1 MSTAIANFS
10 SGVAVYDT
18 SMMNGASLNT
28 QAYSGNADISL
39 NAAFMQYMK
48 TSTALT
54 TYLTDGSGVSFT
66 GWFYP
71 SGTQAVGATIFDIS
85 FATTS
90 ISLFYGTSST
100 LSAFFNGSTVTS
112 TYVVTP
118 NTWHFF
124 CYTLVCNAVAVGSA
138 TTPTTYYALQK
149 LYIDVPT
156 NLVSVNSAPY
166 LAFTS
171 TGNYL
176 GYGLGSAG
184 AVPYTYF
191 NGKLDDF
198 RGYSRALSP
207 SEISVLYNYNYGTN
221 TFPPAKLALSYTFG
235 APSTSSIPI
244 VISGTFGSV
253 ELTRSPAFAAGKVTV
268 SAAAVSLGVDPSMT
282 YYDTTVLPDVSYTY
296 TLKAIAADASGAV
309 VTTAPMFASS
319 VQNGDFSAFAS
330 ASSWVLPVSGASNW
344 LSSSTAPAYSNWV
357 LGAGDHFQATGEFN
371 HAGAGISAA
380 GYGALVPSNVAYYH
394 VMSVSPVVGSG
405 SLAQTVAL
413 GASRGF
419 LSFYAWNPYVAGQTA
434 TAYLTVVLG
443 GTVLLNAYPLP
454 WSAVMA
460 KTEFFLPYKVPVAG
474 SYPLTFT
481 VTGTA
486 TGTAMATAAVAL
498 ANVKVALPTTVPS
511 SSTSIDPSGLSLYYP
526 FPADAS
532 TYATGVRGGASSLG
546 GGASLG
552 FTSPISPIDATGYL
566 GLTGGATSF
575 LTMDTWVCPSNNLVG
590 GGFSITGWFYASN
603 WSVANQTV
611 FSMGN
616 AGSEGRVSM
625 YLKNTGGSPGQVDV
639 SINGVGGLDMLMGD
653 LSLNAGTWYFFALT
667 AQCTTLGNGGG
678 GYYTVYLN
686 DVVYRTA
693 TGNWPL
699 VGLGSFGTNTLGG
712 VDAAAGL
719 ELGNLAGCID
729 DFRVYNRTISPQEV
743 ASLWTLGYSKLNNYA
758 GVVDTSGLQSYYS
771 FDQGSLTTMAPAALG
786 GLQVVGYTP
795 TSWTVGWSLANATTY
810 NYSATTGGQ
819 AVAVNAT
826 GSNPVTVTGLST
838 AGSTYALTVAG
849 LYNNSANMTTGS
861 VQLGVSPVLIPKVY
875 VTNYTSTGFDVSW
888 TPIAG
893 DVSNCVYCASG
904 GVQVFP
910 TLTPLGRCYFRLS
923 DLSAGV
929 PYSVSAMSLVS
940 GALTVPQAPTGVN
953 VSASG
958 STATVSFTGV
968 AGAAIYTATSFPGG
982 YTGTSTGSPITVTG
996 LVAGFYLFVVTA
1008 GNAVGTSTYSA
1019 PSSSVALAPLAPT
1032 GVSASVSVNVATISF
1047 TPSVGATSYTA
1058 TSNTGG
1064 FTGTSTGS
1072 PITVSG
1078 LALGTYTFTVTATG
1092 TSGTSAASAA
1102 SGSVTVT
1109 VPAAPT
1115 GVGAMIVFS
1124 TATVSFIPST
1134 GATSYTATSTPSGLT
1149 GTGTASPIT
1158 VSGLSPGTYTFTVT
1172 ATGVLGT
1179 SVPSTASNAVAVTAP
1194 SAPTGVSATITESAA
1209 TVSFTASTGAT
1220 SYTAT
1225 SSPGGIM
1232 GTATSSPITVTGLAL
1247 GTSYTFTVTA
1257 SNAGG
1262 TSPSSTPAS
1271 NQVTAPDGS
1280 TSALA
1285 VSSAAYLTANGKT
1298 TNGVYWINLPTAGAT
1313 QIYCILDPA
1322 VDGGGWMMAMKAT
1335 QGTTFPYSSSYWT
1348 TVNVLNNTDNTR
1360 NDADAKFN
1368 SMNYYVATD
1377 MMALWPDVPYNY
1389 GSGTGGTMTL
1399 SSYSWCWLR
1408 RSTLGSKTLI
1418 NYFSTT
1424 AANTAFDN
1432 TPRTGKERGTAFSD
1446 QAGNQFYGVNYTL
1459 RGNEEVR
1466 WGFAWNNETDWGS
1479 NDVRGGIGLG
1489 ANTNYSAGDSIS
1501 CCQVQTGFN
1510 RKARLEMYVRNIT
1523 QLIENPLPAL
1533 TISSN
1538 GSYAYIYKFNG
1549 NGVFTVSS
1557 TKTAQV
1563 LIVGGGGGGAI
1574 GAYVSGLYGGG
1585 GGGGGG
1591 GGVGVGSI
1599 TFSPGV
1605 IYNITVGSGGTG
1617 ANSSLTTGPASGG
1630 NSSII
1635 GGSVNETAYG
1645 GGGGGYSGGGSAA
1658 ANAGSGG
1665 SGGGVFAQS
1674 GAGGSATRG
1683 SGTLT
1688 YYGNTG
1694 GSSSTYGY
1702 GAGGGGATGLSGGT
1716 TAGGGTGGAGYTWS
1730 LTGLVYGSGGGGGG
1744 SDGWSGVRGG
1754 GAGGTNAGSGG
1765 TKYNATSAING
1776 YGGGGG
1782 GGGPDSTYANSTE
1795 IFRGG
1800 NGGRGAVII
1809 AFN

>member
-1 MSTAIANFS
+1 MSTQIANFS
-10 SGVAVYDT
+10 SGVAVYDA

-39 NAAFMQYMK
+39 NAAFMQYMR

-71 SGTQAVGATIFDIS
+71 SGTQSVGATIFDIS

-90 ISLFYGTSST
+90 IALFYGTSST

-112 TYVVTP
+112 TYAIVP

-156 NLVSVNSAPY
+156 NLVSSNSAPY

-176 GYGLGSAG
+176 GYGVGSAG

-198 RGYSRALSP
+198 RGYSRALTP

-221 TFPPAKLALSYTFG
+221 TFPSAKLALSYAFG

-268 SAAAVSLGVDPSMT
+268 SAATVSLGVDPSMT
-282 YYDTTVLPDVSYTY
+282 YYDTTVLPDISYTY

-309 VTTAPMFASS
+309 VTTVPVFASS
-319 VQNGDFSAFAS
+319 VQNGGFSAFAS
-330 ASSWVLPVSGASNW
+330 ASAWSLPITGASNW

-371 HAGAGISAA
+371 HAGAGMSAT

-394 VMSVSPVVGSG
+394 VVSVSPTVGSG

-434 TAYLTVVLG
+434 TAYVTVVLG

-454 WSAVMA
+454 WSAVVA

-481 VTGTA
+481 VTGQ
-486 TGTAMATAAVAL
+486 GTSGSATAAVAL

-511 SSTSIDPSGLSLYYP
+511 SSTSIDPSGLTLYYP
-526 FPADAS
+526 LTADAS
-532 TYATGVRGGASSLG
+532 NYATGVRGGSSSLG

-575 LTMDTWVCPSNNLVG
+575 LTMDTWTCPSNNLVG
-590 GGFSITGWFYASN
+590 GGFSVTGWFYASN

-616 AGSEGRVSM
+616 VGSGGRVSM

-653 LSLNAGTWYFFALT
+653 LSLNAGTWYFFAMT
-667 AQCTTLGNGGG
+667 ASCSAVGGG
-678 GYYTVYLN
+678 GSYTVYLN

-699 VGLGSFGTNTLGG
+699 VGISAFSINTLGG

-719 ELGNLAGCID
+719 GLGNLTGCID
-729 DFRVYNRTISPQEV
+729 DFRVYNRVISPQEV
-743 ASLWTLGYSKLNNYA
+743 ASLWSLGYSKLNNYA

-771 FDQGSLTTMAPAALG
+771 FDQGSLTTMAPAALAG
-786 GLQVVGYTP
+786 GLQIVGYTP
-795 TSWTVGWSLANATTY
+795 TSWTVGWSLANVTTY

-819 AVAVNAT
+819 AVAVSASGT
-826 GSNPVTVTGLST
+826 NPVTVTGLSA

-849 LYNNSANMTTGS
+849 LYNNSANMTLGS
-861 VQLGVSPVLIPKVY
+861 VQLGVSQVLIPKVY
-875 VTNYTSTGFDVSW
+875 VSNYTSTGFDVSW

-893 DVSNCVYCASG
+893 DISSCVYCASG

-910 TLTPLGRCYFRLS
+910 TQTQLGRCYFRLGG
-923 DLSAGV
+923 LNGGV
-929 PYSVSAMSLVS
+929 SYSVSAMSLVS
-940 GALTVPQAPTGVN
+940 YTGILTVPQAPTGVS
-953 VSASG
+953 VSVLGA
-958 STATVSFTGV
+958 TATVSFTGV
-968 AGAAIYTATSFPGG
+968 AGAMSYTATSFPGG
-982 YTGTSTGSPITVTG
+982 YTGTSGSSPITVSG
-996 LVAGFYLFVVTA
+996 LVGGFYLFVVTA

-1019 PSSSVALAPLAPT
+1019 PSSNVAVTPLPPT
-1032 GVSASVSVNVATISF
+1032 GVSATILYSTATISF
-1047 TPSVGATSYTA
+1047 TASSGATSYTA

-1064 FTGTSTGS
+1064 YKGTSSVS
-1072 PITVSG
+1072 PITVNG
-1078 LALGTYTFTVTATG
+1078 LLPGTYTFTVTATG
-1092 TSGTSAASAA
+1092 VAGTSAASAA

-1109 VPAAPT
+1109 APA
-1115 GVGAMIVFS
+1115 
-1124 TATVSFIPST
+1124 
-1134 GATSYTATSTPSGLT
+1134 
-1149 GTGTASPIT
+1149 
-1158 VSGLSPGTYTFTVT
+1158 
-1172 ATGVLGT
+1172 
-1179 SVPSTASNAVAVTAP
+1179 
-1194 SAPTGVSATITESAA
+1194 APTGVSATISGSTA
-1209 TVSFTASTGAT
+1209 TVSFTASSGAT
-1220 SYTAT
+1220 SYMAT
-1225 SSPGGIM
+1225 SNTGGIVA
-1232 GTATSSPITVTGLAL
+1232 TATSSPITVTGLAL
-1247 GTSYTFTVTA
+1247 GSSYTFTVTA
-1257 SNAGG
+1257 LNAGG
-1262 TSPSSTPAS
+1262 TSVASTAS
-1271 NQVTAPDGS
+1271 GSVTAPDGS

-1335 QGTTFPYSSSYWT
+1335 QGTTFNYDATYWT
-1348 TVNVLNNTDNTR
+1348 TNNTLNPTDNTR

-1368 SMNYYVATD
+1368 TMNYYPAND
-1377 MMALWPDVPYNY
+1377 IMALWPDIATS
-1389 GSGTGGTMTL
+1389 GGSLTLSGTYGCWCWLQRNFTSGGTYYNGGTGAASLTVSAVTSTMTL
-1399 SSYSWCWLR
+1399 INFFNTLQTTTVTGTNSTYGARYFMQDAKTWPGWNSTKFSSQSDVRFY
-1408 RSTLGSKTLI
+1408 GF
-1418 NYFSTT
+1418 NY
-1424 AANTAFDN
+1424 
-1432 TPRTGKERGTAFSD
+1432 
-1446 QAGNQFYGVNYTL
+1446 AGNN
-1459 RGNEEVR
+1459 RCR
-1466 WGFAWNNETDWGS
+1466 WGFGWNENGGGLFPNGDMGS
-1479 NDVRGGIGLG
+1479 DDVAGGIGFSYG
-1489 ANTNYSAGDSIS
+1489 TYSAGDCIN
-1501 CCQVQTGFN
+1501 CCQDNTGLN
-1510 RKARLEMYVRNIT
+1510 RKARVEIYVRNIS
-1523 QLIENPLPAL
+1523 QLVANPMSSL

-1538 GSYAYIYKFNG
+1538 GSYSYIYTFNG
-1549 NGVFTVSS
+1549 NGVFTVPS

-1563 LIVGGGGGGAI
+1563 LIVGGGGGG
-1574 GAYVSGLYGGG
+1574 GNYGGG
-1585 GGGGGG
+1585 GGGGGV
-1591 GGVGVGSI
+1591 VGVGTL
-1599 TFSPGV
+1599 TFYAGTN
-1605 IYNITVGSGGTG
+1605 YTITVGSGGLRGVSGG
-1617 ANSSLTTGPASGG
+1617 ASSL
-1630 NSSII
+1630 I
-1635 GGSVNETAYG
+1635 GGSINEVANGGGYG
-1645 GGGGGYSGGGSAA
+1645 GGSSSGSGVGTLGGGNGHDNA
-1658 ANAGSGG
+1658 AGS
-1665 SGGGVFAQS
+1665 S
-1674 GAGGSATRG
+1674 TRPTG
-1683 SGTLT
+1683 TGTLT
-1688 YYGNTG
+1688 YYSNAGGN
-1694 GSSSTYGY
+1694 SDQYSA
-1702 GAGGGGATGLSGGT
+1702 AGGGGGASGSGQSRSNF
-1716 TAGGGTGGAGYTWS
+1716 AMVGGAGGAGYTWS
-1730 LTGLVYGSGGGGGG
+1730 VTSGVYGSGGGGGG
-1744 SDGWSGVRGG
+1744 GGSGNGGG
-1754 GAGGTNAGSGG
+1754 GAGGTNAGTGGASGNYSS
-1765 TKYNATSAING
+1765 TVPATTG

-1782 GGGPDSTYANSTE
+1782 GGGWMGSVYLNNYSYGTS
-1795 IFRGG
+1795 GG
-1800 NGGRGAVII
+1800 SGAVII